1 VSRQLR
7 TVIVLA
13 AGGTGGHMFP
23 AEALAREL
31 GARGFALALMTDRRG
46 ASFGEAAG
54 VEVQRSHAA
63 QIAGNVI
70 RKAVATIEIARGYFE
85 ARRLL
90 RELGPAVVVGFGGY
104 ASLPTML
111 AATGSHILTLI
122 HEQNAVLG
130 RANRMLASRVDAIA
144 TSFEE
149 VQMLPDRMSA
159 QMRRTGNPVRPEIA
173 ALSNEPYPAPEP
185 GGTLNVL
192 ITGGSQG
199 AAVFGALIPA
209 AVALLEPELRA
220 RLRLAQ
226 QCRPEHIDEVDRFYK
241 EIAVAAE
248 LRPFFTDMPDQLRRA
263 QLIISRAGASTVAEI
278 TVAGRPSILIPF
290 PAAMDD
296 HQTANARA
304 LLRQRAAWLAVQ
316 DGITPEKLKDMLTAI
331 LAEPARLIEVAK
343 RAREVGIPNAASRL
357 ADMVAGL
364 VSDGGRRHLLRA
376 KSRTAA

>member
-1 VSRQLR
+1 MSRALR

-46 ASFGEAAG
+46 AAFGEGSG
-54 VEVQRSHAA
+54 VEVHRIHAA
-63 QIAGNVI
+63 QIAGNVF
-70 RKAVATIEIARGYFE
+70 RKAAATVEIARGYFE

-90 RELGPAVVVGFGGY
+90 HELSPAVVVGFGGY

-111 AATGSHILTLI
+111 AAVRSRILTII

-159 QMRRTGNPVRPEIA
+159 QLRRTGNPVRLDIA
-173 ALSNEPYPAPEP
+173 ALSNEPYPAPEA
-185 GGTLNVL
+185 GGPLHILV
-192 ITGGSQG
+192 TGGSQG

-209 AVALLEPELRA
+209 AVALLEPPLRA

-226 QCRPEHIDEVDRFYK
+226 QCRPEHLEEVGRFYK
-241 EIAVAAE
+241 EHGAAAE
-248 LRPFFTDMPDQLRRA
+248 LRPFFSDMPERLRRA
-263 QLIISRAGASTVAEI
+263 QLVISRAGASTVAEI
-278 TVAGRPSILIPF
+278 TAAGRPSILIPY

-304 LLRQRAAWLAVQ
+304 LLRQRCAWIVSQ
-316 DGITPEKLKDMLTAI
+316 QTVTPEKLKEMLTAM
-331 LAEPARLIEVAK
+331 LAEPARLAEVAA
-343 RAREVGIPNAASRL
+343 RARDVGIPNAAARL

-364 VSDGGRRHLLRA
+364 VSDGGRRHLLRG
-376 KSRTAA
+376 KSRDAA

>member
-1 VSRQLR
+1 MSRQLH

-46 ASFGEAAG
+46 ASFGEVAG
-54 VEVQRSHAA
+54 VEVHRIHAA
-63 QIAGNVI
+63 QIAGNVM
-70 RKAVATIEIARGYFE
+70 RKAAATIEIARGYFE

-111 AATGSHILTLI
+111 AAIGSHILTLI

-149 VQMLPDRMSA
+149 VQMLPHRMSA

-185 GGTLNVL
+185 GGTLNLL

-199 AAVFGALIPA
+199 AAVFGALVPA
-209 AVALLEPELRA
+209 AVALLEPELRG
-220 RLRLAQ
+220 RLRLVQ

-241 EIAVAAE
+241 EIGVAAE
-248 LRPFFTDMPDQLRRA
+248 LRPFFTDMPDRLRRA
-263 QLIISRAGASTVAEI
+263 QLVIGRAGASTVAEI

-304 LLRQRAAWLAVQ
+304 LLRQRAAWLASQ
-316 DGITPEKLKDMLTAI
+316 EGITPEKLKDMLAAI
-331 LAEPARLIEVAK
+331 LAEPARLVEVAK
-343 RAREVGIPNAASRL
+343 RAREVGIPNAATRL

-364 VSDGGRRHLLRA
+364 VSDGGRRQLLRA
-376 KSRTAA
+376 KSRNAA

>member
-1 VSRQLR
+1 MSRQLH

-46 ASFGEAAG
+46 ASFGEGAG
-54 VEVQRSHAA
+54 VEVRHIHAA
-63 QIAGNVI
+63 QIAGNVF
-70 RKAVATIEIARGYFE
+70 RKAMASIEIARGYFE

-90 RELGPAVVVGFGGY
+90 RDLGPAVVVGFGGY

-111 AATGSHILTLI
+111 AAIRSHILTVI
-122 HEQNAVLG
+122 HEQNGVLG
-130 RANRMLASRVDAIA
+130 RANRMLASKVDAIA

-149 VQMLPDRMSA
+149 VQMLPARMSA

-185 GGTLNVL
+185 GGALNILV
-192 ITGGSQG
+192 TGGSQG
-199 AAVFGALIPA
+199 AAVFGALVPA
-209 AVALLEPELRA
+209 AIALLDPELRA

-241 EIAVAAE
+241 EIGVAAE
-248 LRPFFTDMPDQLRRA
+248 LRPFFTDMPERLRRA

-278 TVAGRPSILIPF
+278 TVAGRPSILIPY

-304 LLRQRAAWLAVQ
+304 LLRQRAAWLASQ
-316 DGITPEKLKDMLTAI
+316 EGITPEKLKDMLAAI
-331 LAEPARLIEVAK
+331 LAEPARLVEVAK
-343 RAREVGIPNAASRL
+343 RAREVGIPDAAARL

-364 VSDGGRRHLLRA
+364 VSHGGRRHLLRA
-376 KSRTAA
+376 KSRNAA